1 MRLLNKLR
9 PGSIPRVHSH
19 EDGILR
25 RSNVSKFLA
34 SCSGNGLPP
43 EDLFLPDDL
52 VDGTSHSLARVV
64 RTIIA
69 LVEWAEGSAPTNSH
83 SLPDGGNVNPEQL
96 PPFPPLR
103 LRSRPERPRVTVS
116 TEVPPPSPFFVGSTR
131 IAARELPPPRP
142 PRSPRRPPT
151 LSLLPNTVDAAD
163 PPPTR
168 SAGGAITH
176 WTRDR
181 PILPSIKNQSTSPS
195 IRNQS
200 IFPPTKTNEVTVS
213 STKSDSPS
221 TKDIYPSIMNRSTT
235 IQPLTNQS
243 GVSPGRM
250 LSDRT
255 NNESRSPL
263 PVSILSRSTRTQFI
277 APSP

>member
-9 PGSIPRVHSH
+9 PGSISRVHSH

-34 SCSGNGLPP
+34 SCSAIGLPP

-52 VDGTSHSLARVV
+52 VEGPSHSLARVV
-64 RTIIA
+64 RTITA

-83 SLPDGGNVNPEQL
+83 SLPDRGDVNPEHL
-96 PPFPPLR
+96 PPIPPLR

-116 TEVPPPSPFFVGSTR
+116 TEVLPPSPLFVGSTR
-131 IAARELPPPRP
+131 IAPRELPPPRP
-142 PRSPRRPPT
+142 PRSPRRPLT
-151 LSLLPNTVDAAD
+151 PNLHTTDAAD
-163 PPPTR
+163 PPPSRPT
-168 SAGGAITH
+168 GGTVTH

-181 PILPSIKNQSTSPS
+181 PISPS
-195 IRNQS
+195 NELS
-200 IFPPTKTNEVTVS
+200 PTNEFIVP

-221 TKDIYPSIMNRSTT
+221 IKDIYPSNLNRSTT
-235 IQPLTNQS
+235 GQPLMNQS
-243 GVSPGRM
+243 GISPGAM
-250 LSDRT
+250 LSHPT
-255 NNESRSPL
+255 NNESRMHL
-263 PVSILSRSTRTQFI
+263 PVSILSRSTRTRFN